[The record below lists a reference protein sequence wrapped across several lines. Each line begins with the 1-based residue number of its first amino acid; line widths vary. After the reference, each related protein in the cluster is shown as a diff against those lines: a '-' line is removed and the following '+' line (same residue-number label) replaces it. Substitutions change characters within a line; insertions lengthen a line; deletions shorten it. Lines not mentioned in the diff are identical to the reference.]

1 MKWCVKKLSNK
12 ELGKRIRAARQRL
25 HMSQA
30 ALAELVGA
38 GNQSTVAGWE
48 RGRTEPD
55 AEMLARLADILKVST
70 DQLLGVQSEIPSLP
84 ADVADLAK
92 EIANLSPSD
101 RAVIEKVV
109 AALKAEDKSN
119 VVPG

>member
-1 MKWCVKKLSNK
+1 MGNK
-12 ELGKRIRAARQRL
+12 EIGKRIRAARQQL

-30 ALAELVGA
+30 ALAELIGA

-55 AEMLARLADILKVST
+55 GETLARLAGLLKVST
-70 DQLLGVQSEIPSLP
+70 DHLLGVDSDVLSLP
-84 ADVADLAK
+84 ADVTDLAK
-92 EIANLSPSD
+92 DIANLSPAD
-101 RAVIEKVV
+101 RAVIEKFV
-109 AALKAEDKSN
+109 AALKADDKSK

>member
-1 MKWCVKKLSNK
+1 MSK
-12 ELGKRIRAARQRL
+12 ELGKRIRAARERL

-30 ALAELVGA
+30 ALAETIGA

-55 AEMLARLADILKVST
+55 GETLDRLAVILKVST
-70 DQLLGVQSEIPSLP
+70 DHLLGVQSDVLSLP
-84 ADVADLAK
+84 ADVADLSK
-92 EIANLSPSD
+92 DIADLPPSD
-101 RAVIEKVV
+101 RAVIEKIV
-109 AALKAEDKSN
+109 AALKAEDKDK